1 MQVRKYMSTPA
12 LTVKADSDYRLAFD
26 VMRAKRVH
34 HLPVVD
40 AKGRLVGI
48 VAQRD
53 MLLAATHYQNAAV
66 EMAEVMR
73 RPVISTNPDMPI
85 VEAARLMMN
94 RQIGCLPVVDA
105 ALAVTGIITESDLF
119 AVFVRMLSTGASRP
133 ARKAASKARGKPAKK
148 AAKKAAKKTPKKAVK
163 KSVKRRAA
171 RR

>member
-12 LTVKADSDYRLAFD
+12 LTVRADSDYRLAFD
-26 VMRAKRVH
+26 VMREKRVH

-53 MLLAATHYQNAAV
+53 MLHAVTLHQNAAV

-73 RPVISTNPDMPI
+73 QPVISTQPDMPI
-85 VEAARLMMN
+85 VEAARLMMG

-105 ALAVTGIITESDLF
+105 ELAVTGIITESDLF
-119 AVFVRMLSTGASRP
+119 AVFVRLLSTRAARP
-133 ARKAASKARGKPAKK
+133 AKKAGSKARGRAPKKAPKKSAKK
-148 AAKKAAKKTPKKAVK
+148 AAN
-163 KSVKRRAA
+163 RRAA